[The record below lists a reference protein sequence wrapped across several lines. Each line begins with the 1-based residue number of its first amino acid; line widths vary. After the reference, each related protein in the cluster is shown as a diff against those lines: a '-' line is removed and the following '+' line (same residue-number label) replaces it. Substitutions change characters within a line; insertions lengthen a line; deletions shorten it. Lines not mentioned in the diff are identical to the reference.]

1 MPIRL
6 STLIEKV
13 QNLPLKENV
22 NLINQFHTFMKNNN
36 SSERDAINNIKVLL
50 NFDNFF
56 QSPRILSKVNE
67 QDIYNFLDSKIKS
80 IEIDPD
86 KKWITT
92 WNHYLN
98 HLKFFFRWLYNT
110 KGESKSNNRSFSEW
124 ITPDFL
130 KIKMKKTNRL

>member
-13 QNLPLKENV
+13 QNLPLRENTD
-22 NLINQFHTFMKNNN
+22 LINQFHNFMKNNN
-36 SSERDAINNIKVLL
+36 SSERHIINSIKLIL
-50 NFDNFF
+50 NFDNYFH
-56 QSPRILSKVNE
+56 SPKILSEANE
-67 QDIYNFLDSKIKS
+67 KDIYNFLDSKIKP

-110 KGESKSNNRSFSEW
+110 KA
-124 ITPDFL
+124 
-130 KIKMKKTNRL
+130 KKDENYKERF